1 MKSNQ
6 LKAGTILSY
15 AQMLLGIIVGLVYTP
30 IMIKLLGQSEYG
42 LYVTVSSTIT
52 MLTVLSLGFNSSYIR
67 YYSRY
72 KKDNDYESIY
82 KLNGLFL
89 LIFLI
94 IGAIALLCG
103 LFLSFNLELVFDTGL
118 TSEEYKIARVLMLL
132 LTANLAVSFP
142 MSVFQCIISAH
153 ERFIFLKLLG
163 AVKTVLSPIVTL
175 PILLLGYKSIAVVA
189 VSVSLTL
196 ITDIIY
202 FIYVIFVLKNRFI
215 FKNFEKGIFKSL
227 FTFTAFIAINLIVDQ
242 INWNVDKFLLG
253 RFRGTVSVAI
263 YSVGFVLYNYYMTFS
278 TSISGVFT
286 PRIHKIANETV
297 GNKELQT
304 QRFTELFTKVG
315 RIQFLI
321 LMLLST
327 GIVFFGQAFISF
339 WAGEGYENSYYV
351 ALLLVLPATI
361 PLMQNVGIEVQ
372 RALNKHKFRS
382 ILYAGMAL
390 INLVSTIFLCQLYG
404 EIGASLGTAISLIF
418 VNGIIMNIY
427 YHKECNINIIHFWKN
442 ILRQCVGLIIPVAIG
457 IVIYKLVTITS
468 IWQLLAWI
476 CVYAMTYCMSMF
488 FLGMNTYERNLIL
501 KPIKRI
507 FKR

>member
-118 TSEEYKIARVLMLL
+118 TFEEYKIARVLMLL

-196 ITDIIY
+196 ITDI
-202 FIYVIFVLKNRFI
+202 
-215 FKNFEKGIFKSL
+215 
-227 FTFTAFIAINLIVDQ
+227 
-242 INWNVDKFLLG
+242 
-253 RFRGTVSVAI
+253 
-263 YSVGFVLYNYYMTFS
+263 M
-278 TSISGVFT
+278 
-286 PRIHKIANETV
+286 
-297 GNKELQT
+297 
-304 QRFTELFTKVG
+304 
-315 RIQFLI
+315 
-321 LMLLST
+321 
-327 GIVFFGQAFISF
+327 
-339 WAGEGYENSYYV
+339 
-351 ALLLVLPATI
+351 
-361 PLMQNVGIEVQ
+361 
-372 RALNKHKFRS
+372 
-382 ILYAGMAL
+382 
-390 INLVSTIFLCQLYG
+390 
-404 EIGASLGTAISLIF
+404 
-418 VNGIIMNIY
+418 
-427 YHKECNINIIHFWKN
+427 
-442 ILRQCVGLIIPVAIG
+442 
-457 IVIYKLVTITS
+457 
-468 IWQLLAWI
+468 
-476 CVYAMTYCMSMF
+476 
-488 FLGMNTYERNLIL
+488 
-501 KPIKRI
+501 
-507 FKR
+507 